1 MELKMTFLIP
11 SHGHGSLHAFFLHL
25 FAVKL
30 MVEVKVLTRLTSLL
44 CSDLW
49 VDTTHACKLGMGH

>member
-1 MELKMTFLIP
+1 MDLKMTFLIL
-11 SHGHGSLHAFFLHL
+11 SHGRDSLHAFFLHL

-30 MVEVKVLTRLTSLL
+30 IVEEELTSLL

-49 VDTTHACKLGMGH
+49 VDTIHACKLGMGY